1 MPTGGPRDWRER
13 QLQEALDRG
22 DFENLPGAGKPLT
35 GLGRPLS
42 ATDWAVRWARRTGGD
57 LTAALPLALAMRRE
71 REQLVTAIPTL
82 GTQAQVR
89 TLVADFNV
97 RLDQGYRRPQADPPL
112 AVPFLD
118 VDRQV
123 ARWVQA
129 HSEVA
134 PEELPQEPVEAR
146 PLRRPPRR
154 WGRRQR

>member
-1 MPTGGPRDWRER
+1 MSDRVPTGRHGDWRER
-13 QLQEALDRG
+13 RLQEALERG

-42 ATDWAVRWARRTGGD
+42 PGDWAVRWARRTGAD

-71 REQLVTAIPTL
+71 REQLVAAVPTL
-82 GTQAQVR
+82 GAQAQVR

-97 RLDQGYRRPQADPPL
+97 RLDRGYRTPQADPPL

-118 VDRQV
+118 VEVQV
-123 ARWVQA
+123 ARWVEA
-129 HSEVA
+129 HPQVV
-134 PEELPQEPVEAR
+134 PEEPVQAR
-146 PLRRPPRR
+146 PVRRPVRR

>member
-1 MPTGGPRDWRER
+1 MPTGGPSDWRER

-22 DFENLPGAGKPLT
+22 DFDNLPGAGKPLT

-42 ATDWAVRWARRTGGD
+42 AGDWAVRWARRTGGD

-71 REQLVTAIPTL
+71 REQLVAAIPTL
-82 GTQAQVR
+82 GSPGQVR

-118 VDRQV
+118 VEKQV
-123 ARWVQA
+123 QRW
-129 HSEVA
+129 SEA
-134 PEELPQEPVEAR
+134 QPEVPPEPPVETGRLKR
-146 PLRRPPRR
+146 PVRR
-154 WGRRQR
+154 WGRRRQ